1 MAKLIWSERAILDM
15 ENIYDYIAND
25 SPMYARL
32 NAVRIIES
40 VERLQYFAESG
51 RHLPEFP
58 YLPHREIISNNYRVI
73 YRYNADSNEVNI
85 VTVVHGNRLLTKNI
99 LSE

>member
-15 ENIYDYIAND
+15 ENIYDYIAKD
-25 SPMYARL
+25 SPVYARL
-32 NAVRIIES
+32 NAERIFES

-51 RHLPEFP
+51 CHLPEFP
-58 YLPHREIISNNYRVI
+58 YLPHREIISGNYRVI
-73 YRYNADSNEVNI
+73 YRYDADSNEAKI
-85 VTVVHGNRLLTKNI
+85 VTVVHGSRLLTKEI